1 MGHSSMRATL
11 INHTADE
18 RAREVVDRRG
28 QVAERDQGIPCGMGL
43 LACGAGDGNRTRMAS
58 LAVRRR
64 HGWRGRPDGE
74 AVPLSARA

>member
-18 RAREVVDRRG
+18 RAREIVDRRG
-28 QVAERDQGIPCGMGL
+28 QVAERDQGIPFGMRL

-58 LAVRRR
+58 LEVSGSPAGVVVQTEKLYR
-64 HGWRGRPDGE
+64 
-74 AVPLSARA
+74 